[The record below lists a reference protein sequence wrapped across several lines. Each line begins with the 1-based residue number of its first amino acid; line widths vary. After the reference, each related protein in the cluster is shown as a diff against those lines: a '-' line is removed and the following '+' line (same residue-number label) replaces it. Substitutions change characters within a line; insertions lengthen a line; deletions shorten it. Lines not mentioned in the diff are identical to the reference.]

1 MKENDDAYLMAFV
14 AYDGGLYDIHPS
26 DGLLNIGT
34 IEYVWFK
41 STLPH
46 SRYIFIWRRDKNKFT
61 ANEAEKLRK
70 YVKWNLDDETDD
82 VFEKYNERFDEE
94 LEFPVFEKILDDNR
108 CVVLALD
115 EMKLPDEDYEWEEL
129 LAQTKI
135 SMVEMMEDK
144 EWMTQHDK
152 ELKLYDGSF
161 FKEQGFWGII

>member
-1 MKENDDAYLMAFV
+1 MAFV

-135 SMVEMMEDK
+135 SMVEMMDK
-144 EWMTQHDK
+144 N
-152 ELKLYDGSF
+152 Y
-161 FKEQGFWGII
+161 